1 MLLFSQEINSTKDFS
16 QSLIIDKLQEYIDCK
31 REKITNN
38 PRALKNCK
46 LHKSINDGLCSGLVA
61 YWLYFKY
68 RKEEFVFKHQIN
80 KLLSWDSTK
89 FKTSQLQIDEPFIED
104 FLNNTISLH
113 AIKHILDD
121 VNYYDIHTA
130 LNLILP
136 KHERKIVPAEFS
148 LTFVFNHELLTD
160 FIFKNIPMNKMVR
173 IGNGFHAVGIFH
185 DQEGYTLYDPEDK
198 MGSKKFDTP
207 EYLATAIFMSYSYDC
222 LNSTHL
228 SLSFLFFDFE
238 GKSPARYPDKKR
250 FYNNL
255 LADKDYKEYIFSEFN
270 IFRLAVVF
278 QDQTLLECLLTAGY
292 VYRPWQT
299 TVNTELEEAIY
310 ANNKTLLKLLSEQ
323 FIDPDYSTPEG
334 ITAVGRAI
342 KCNAPHMLQTLLE
355 SGASTTL
362 PINYTKMHTNK
373 TIKPICPFDVAIDY
387 NDFAAIELLVQYG
400 LILTDYEIEIV
411 QKTFSP
417 EQAKTI
423 CKPLNRKTMTYKT

>member
-1 MLLFSQEINSTKDFS
+1 MLLFSKKIDTTEDFS
-16 QSLIIDKLQEYIDCK
+16 QRLIIDKLQEYIDCK

-38 PRALKNCK
+38 PHALKNCN
-46 LHKSINDGLCSGLVA
+46 LHKSVNDGLCSGLVA
-61 YWLYFKY
+61 YWLYFKH
-68 RKEEFVFKHQIN
+68 RKEEFIFKQQISN
-80 KLLSWDSTK
+80 LLSWDSNK
-89 FKTSQLQIDEPFIED
+89 FKNSQQQIQEPFIED
-104 FLNNTISLH
+104 FLNHTVCLH
-113 AIKHILDD
+113 AVKNILDN
-121 VNYYDIHTA
+121 VNYYDMHTA

-136 KHERKIVPAEFS
+136 SNERKIAPTELS
-148 LTFVFNHELLTD
+148 LTFVFNHELLVD
-160 FIFKNIPMNKMVR
+160 FIFKHIPMNKMVR
-173 IGNGFHAVGIFH
+173 IGNGFHAIGMFY

-198 MGSKKFDTP
+198 IGPKRFDTP

-222 LNSTHL
+222 SNSTHL

-238 GKSPARYPDKKR
+238 GKSPARYPDKKP

-255 LADKDYKEYIFSEFN
+255 LADKNHKENIYSDFN

-278 QDQTLLECLLTAGY
+278 QDQTLLTCLLESGY
-292 VYRPWQT
+292 VYKPWSFT
-299 TVNTELEEAIY
+299 PCSELEEAIY
-310 ANNKTLLKLLSEQ
+310 ADNKPLLKLLSEQ

-373 TIKPICPFDVAIDY
+373 TINPICPFDVAIDY
-387 NDFAAIELLVQYG
+387 DDFAAIELLVQYG

-411 QKTFSP
+411 QKTFSL

-423 CKPLNRKTMTYKT
+423 CKPLDRKAMTYKA